1 MVASKSILLP
11 TAYDAASQLPAKLRL
26 VTHADMCVHLA
37 LGKLCMSDRTIMI
50 EARLVDKDMTMQ
62 APTLHRCP
70 LEYPHLTVM
79 KVLAGWP
86 DFRDGNMVL
95 NVPAENTDDGH
106 ARCINL
112 TAMLQDIN
120 EWMEKQLY
128 LHRIHPV
135 SCWNNHKGK
144 CYEVATGPGADVFR
158 SLQQFVVEAFIR
170 NHVPVSIEDPDA
182 EEQRDL
188 LEIWATTYGRP
199 HITYCDHDDD
209 PAHKEILTAL
219 ARLAATELSRA
230 NSISDC
236 SSNSRERSWS
246 GAGSDAYSGS
256 SCDEVD
262 SEDSSSSCNAGWPSS
277 SSSSMY
283 VVESACLCLEQL
295 D

>member
-1 MVASKSILLP
+1 MVASKSISLP
-11 TAYDAASQLPAKLRL
+11 TAYDAAEQLPAKLRL

-62 APTLHRCP
+62 APMLHRCP

-79 KVLAGWP
+79 KVLAGRP
-86 DFRDGNMVL
+86 DLRDGEMVL
-95 NVPAENTDDGH
+95 NVPAEDTDDGH

-135 SCWNNHKGK
+135 SCWNNHQGQ
-144 CYEVATGPGADVFR
+144 CYELATGPGADVFR
-158 SLQQFVVEAFIR
+158 SLQQFAVEAFNR

-182 EEQRDL
+182 EEQREL
-188 LEIWATTYGRP
+188 LQIWATTYGRP

-209 PAHKEILTAL
+209 AAHKEILTAL
-219 ARLAATELSRA
+219 ARLAATELSRQA
-230 NSISDC
+230 DSTPDC
-236 SSNSRERSWS
+236 SLTSNSSERSWS
-246 GAGSDAYSGS
+246 GAGSDAYS
-256 SCDEVD
+256 DEV
-262 SEDSSSSCNAGWPSS
+262 EDCERWSRCVVESCWSS
-277 SSSSMY
+277 SSSPLVRLHDM
-283 VVESACLCLEQL
+283 